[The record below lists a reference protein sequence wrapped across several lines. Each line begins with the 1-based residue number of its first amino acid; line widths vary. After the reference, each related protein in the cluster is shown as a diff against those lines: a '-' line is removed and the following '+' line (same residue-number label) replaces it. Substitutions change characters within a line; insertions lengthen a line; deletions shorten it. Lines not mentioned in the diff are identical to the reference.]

1 MGLSHG
7 IQKYRDTAKKT
18 AKKTAAKEEVAVSKT
33 AKAAAA
39 SAEAKAKSA
48 KAKEAEKTARTTK
61 TATAAT
67 RSKKDETARVVR
79 TAKTKD
85 TETKKL
91 VDVQAAV
98 SIEEEMIET
107 AENELESLVE
117 DGGYDDPMMDDEDVE
132 LEQELQA
139 EVEETTAATGTLVKE
154 DFTPVNSTRDRL
166 VVEYAPLIKYIAQK
180 IAARLPTNIE
190 LDDLMSSGV
199 IGLMDAIEKYDAS
212 RDNKFKTY
220 AEFRI
225 RGAILDE
232 LRAQDW
238 VPRSVREKAKV
249 LERCYARIEQSKGR
263 QATEE
268 EVCQELGINQTEFH
282 EMVSQVRSVSLLS
295 FDDVNNFSKTDKRA
309 LHGFTDSNNYKS
321 PTPYSEVN
329 TAVLKKMIADAI
341 QDLPE
346 KQRLVL
352 SLYYYEDLNLKE
364 IGRVL
369 DVTES
374 RVSQLHTQAILRLK
388 SKLRNHWD
396 EFLVLFGA

>member
-1 MGLSHG
+1 MSLNPGL
-7 IQKYRDTAKKT
+7 QKYRDATKNSGKSAPKAPAKP
-18 AKKTAAKEEVAVSKT
+18 AVPAAVKAASKAPEKPLESKVSAAA
-33 AKAAAA
+33 AKAATSLA
-39 SAEAKAKSA
+39 SA
-48 KAKEAEKTARTTK
+48 KAPAKSGKAAEAAAQTAGVAKSKVPALDQNGKVPDAVQSAVEAASEADEKAREE
-61 TATAAT
+61 AALQL
-67 RSKKDETARVVR
+67 EIA
-79 TAKTKD
+79 
-85 TETKKL
+85 
-91 VDVQAAV
+91 Q
-98 SIEEEMIET
+98 
-107 AENELESLVE
+107 ELEREAVHTS
-117 DGGYDDPMMDDEDVE
+117 
-132 LEQELQA
+132 A
-139 EVEETTAATGTLVKE
+139 LVKE

-166 VVEYAPLIKYIAQK
+166 IVEYAPLIKYIAQK
-180 IAARLPTNIE
+180 IAARLPANIE

-238 VPRSVREKAKV
+238 VPRSVREKAKQ
-249 LERCYARIEQSKGR
+249 LERCYSKIEQQKGR
-263 QATEE
+263 QATDE
-268 EVCQELGINQTEFH
+268 EVCEHLGINQEEYH
-282 EMVSQVRSVSLLS
+282 DMLNQVRSVSLLS
-295 FDDVNNFSKTDKRA
+295 YDDLSSFSKADKRV
-309 LHGFTDSNNYKS
+309 LHGFSDNGTKS
-321 PTPYSEVN
+321 ATPFSEV
-329 TAVLKKMIADAI
+329 TVATVKRMIADAI

-388 SKLRNHWD
+388 GKLKHHWD
-396 EFLVLFGA
+396 EFVTLMA